1 MLLEV
6 DGLRVGYGH
15 VSVVED
21 LNLRVERGQVVALL
35 GPNGA
40 GKTTTLLGLSGA
52 LPIQGGEVRLDG
64 AALTSPLHRRAKKG
78 LGLITEGRGIF
89 KQLTAR
95 ENLRVGRVDTAAVL
109 DLFPQLEKRLDVKA
123 GLLSGGEQ
131 QMLAVGRAMA
141 RNAELLLI
149 DELSLGLAPL
159 VVDRLLQ
166 VLRSMADRGV
176 GILLVE
182 QHVRK
187 ILEIADY
194 VYVLQRGR
202 VSVQGTAADLRDR
215 LEEIEASYFAAEAG
229 ASPAAQESGLR

>member
-1 MLLEV
+1 MLFEV
-6 DGLRVGYGH
+6 EGLKVGYGH

-21 LNLRVERGQVVALL
+21 LSLRVDRGQVVALL

-52 LPIQGGEVRLDG
+52 LPIQAGEVRLDG
-64 AALTSPLHRRAKKG
+64 KLLTEPLHRRARKG
-78 LGLITEGRGIF
+78 LGYITDGRGIF
-89 KQLTAR
+89 NQLTAR
-95 ENLRVGRVDTAAVL
+95 ENLRVGGVDPATVL
-109 DLFPQLEKRLDVKA
+109 DIFPGLERCLDVKA

-131 QMLAVGRAMA
+131 QMLAVGRALG
-141 RNAELLLI
+141 RKAELLLI

-166 VLRSMADRGV
+166 VLRDTADRGIGV
-176 GILLVE
+176 LLVE

-187 ILEIADY
+187 TLEIADY

-202 VSVQGTAADLRDR
+202 ITTAGPADELRGR
-215 LEEIEASYFAAEAG
+215 LEEIEASYFAASA
-229 ASPAAQESGLR
+229 

>member
-6 DGLRVGYGH
+6 EGLSVGYGA
-15 VSVVED
+15 VDVVED
-21 LNLRVERGQVVALL
+21 LDLRVERGQVVALL

-40 GKTTTLLGLSGA
+40 GKTTTLMGVSGV
-52 LPIQGGEVRLDG
+52 LPSRAGEVRFKG
-64 AALTSPLHRRAKKG
+64 RPATEALHRRARNG

-95 ENLRVGRVDTAAVL
+95 ENLRVGGVELEPVL
-109 DLFPQLEKRLDVKA
+109 ELFPQLEYRLNVKA

-131 QMLAVGRAMA
+131 QMLAVGRALS

-166 VLRSMADRGV
+166 VLRAQADRGV
-176 GILLVE
+176 GVLLVE

-202 VSVQGTAADLRDR
+202 VVTAGPAAELRNR
-215 LEEIEASYFAAEAG
+215 LEEIEASYF
-229 ASPAAQESGLR
+229 SPAGS

>member
-6 DGLRVGYGH
+6 EGLRVGYGA
-15 VSVVED
+15 VAVVED
-21 LNLRVERGQVVALL
+21 LNLRVERGQIVALL

-40 GKTTTLLGLSGA
+40 GKTTTLLGVSGA
-52 LPIQGGEVRLDG
+52 LPVQGGEVRFKGKPVKD
-64 AALTSPLHRRAKKG
+64 PLHRRARNG

-89 KQLTAR
+89 KQLSTR
-95 ENLRVGRVDTAAVL
+95 ENLRVGGVETDSVL
-109 DLFPQLEKRLDVKA
+109 EMFPQLEARLDVKA

-131 QMLAVGRAMA
+131 QMLAVGRALS

-159 VVDRLLQ
+159 IVDGLLQ
-166 VLRSMADRGV
+166 VLRTTADRGV
-176 GILLVE
+176 GVLLVE

-187 ILEIADY
+187 ILEIADF

-202 VSVQGTAADLRDR
+202 VITSGTAVELRGR
-215 LEEIEASYFAAEAG
+215 LEEIEASYFAPAEEA
-229 ASPAAQESGLR
+229 

>member
-6 DGLRVGYGH
+6 DGLQVGYGH
-15 VSVVED
+15 VSVIQD
-21 LNLRVERGQVVALL
+21 LNLRVEAGQVVALL

-52 LPIQGGEVRLDG
+52 LPIQGGQVRYKG
-64 AALTSPLHRRAKKG
+64 APMTEPLHQRAKKG
-78 LGLITEGRGIF
+78 FGLISEGRGIF
-89 KQLTAR
+89 KGLTAR
-95 ENLRVGRVDTAAVL
+95 ENLRVGGVDPAAVL
-109 DLFPQLEKRLDVKA
+109 EVFPQLEWRLDVKA

-131 QMLAVGRAMA
+131 QMLAVGRALG

-166 VLRSMADRGV
+166 VVRETANNGV
-176 GILLVE
+176 GVLLVE

-187 ILEIADY
+187 TLEIADY

-202 VSVQGTAADLRDR
+202 ISTEGNASELRNR
-215 LEEIEASYFAAEAG
+215 LEQIEASYFATA
-229 ASPAAQESGLR
+229 